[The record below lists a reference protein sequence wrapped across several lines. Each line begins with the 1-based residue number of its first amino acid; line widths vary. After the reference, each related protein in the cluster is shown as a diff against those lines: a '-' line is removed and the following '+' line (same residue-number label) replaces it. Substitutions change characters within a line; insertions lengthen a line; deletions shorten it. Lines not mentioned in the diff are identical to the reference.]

1 MGDEY
6 NLLGGSANGKS
17 AACLE
22 THFSNINEESSS
34 ILSENGILL
43 LSRYILQAL
52 PHEQGAS
59 APSCFGGFN
68 FTVKMP
74 DHLPLSSSAQ
84 SNSMRGSRLKMI
96 KIFADA
102 I

>member
-6 NLLGGSANGKS
+6 NLLGGSANRKS

-34 ILSENGILL
+34 ILSENGILV

-52 PHEQGAS
+52 PHEQGTS

-74 DHLPLSSSAQ
+74 DHLPSIIFFGSIQFNARLSTEDDK
-84 SNSMRGSRLKMI
+84 NI
-96 KIFADA
+96 C
-102 I
+102 